1 VQPVAITGGFA
12 RPSDPSHNR
21 RPVAR
26 RSTSPPQTFATP
38 LLWGLG
44 LVVLTWVAHLPALG
58 ARMIWDDD
66 IQVFANPFVQAAD
79 GLRHFWL
86 TLDATDYYPVTF
98 TTHWFEWRFFGD
110 SPAGYHAVN
119 VALHAASAVVL
130 WRVLARLRLPAP
142 FAVAACF
149 AVHPVT
155 VASVAWIAE
164 LKNTLSLV
172 LALGALLS
180 YLRFEDERDARWYG
194 CALGL
199 FVAALLSKT
208 SVVMLPALLLLLA
221 WWRRG
226 QVTAADVWRVVPF
239 LAIAF
244 VLGLVTVY
252 NQHHNGI
259 GAMDVRSESMPSR
272 VAATGWVLWFYV
284 FTDALPLRLS
294 MIYPHWTVD
303 AAWPPAWLPLLAWLA
318 VGAVAWRWRAT
329 WGRPL
334 FAAWAAFTILLLPV
348 LGLVTMSFHRHA
360 LVSDHLQ
367 YVALVVP
374 ILLAVAAADQEL
386 RRRRVGRQVGAVA
399 TAAVVSVLALLTW
412 QRGHA
417 FADER
422 TLWTDTL
429 AKNPRAW
436 GAYDNLSDLL
446 FDDGDYAGAA
456 RDSRTAVELR
466 PDAGESRNNLGRAL
480 AALGQGDE
488 AESQYREAIRLE
500 PGLAEPHNNLGLL
513 LAKRGQSNAAAEEY
527 AQALRLKPDYADA
540 HNNLGLL
547 LAAQGRDR
555 EAEEHYRRALSLRP
569 GDASALSN
577 LGNLLLRQGKPAD
590 AVALFASAVQRQPD
604 RAALYSNLGTAL
616 DAQGKHDEAVREY
629 ATALRLQPDLL
640 EAHFNMGNSLL
651 QLGRFD
657 EAVVQYDAVLRINPS
672 LEAARQNR
680 ERAAQLRAAAR

>member
-1 VQPVAITGGFA
+1 M
-12 RPSDPSHNR
+12 
-21 RPVAR
+21 AR
-26 RSTSPPQTFATP
+26 RSTPPPQTFATP
-38 LLWGLG
+38 LLRGLG
-44 LVVLTWVAHLPALG
+44 LVVLTWAAHWPALA
-58 ARMIWDDD
+58 ARTIWDDD
-66 IQVFANPFVQAAD
+66 IQVFANPFVQAFD
-79 GLRHFWL
+79 GLRHFWF
-86 TLDATDYYPVTF
+86 TVDATDYYPVTF
-98 TTHWFEWRFFGD
+98 TTHWLEWRVFGD
-110 SPAGYHAVN
+110 APAGYHAVN
-119 VALHAASAVVL
+119 VALHAASAIVL

-142 FAVAACF
+142 FAVASCF

-194 CALGL
+194 GALGL

-208 SVVMLPALLLLLA
+208 AVVMLPALLLLLA

-226 QVTAADVWRVVPF
+226 QVTAADVQRVVPF
-239 LAIAF
+239 FAIAC

-252 NQHHNGI
+252 TQHHNGI
-259 GAMDVRSESMPSR
+259 GAMDVRPESMPSR
-272 VAATGWVLWFYV
+272 VAATGWVLWFYLL
-284 FTDALPLRLS
+284 TDVLPLRLS
-294 MIYPHWTVD
+294 MIYPHWMVD
-303 AAWPPAWLPLLAWLA
+303 PAWPPAWLPLLAWLTI
-318 VGAVAWRWRAT
+318 GAVAWRRRAT

-334 FAAWAAFTILLLPV
+334 FTAWAAFTILLLPV
-348 LGLVTMSFHRHA
+348 LGLVAMSFHRHA

-374 ILLAVAAADQEL
+374 IALAAAAADQEL
-386 RRRRVGRQVGAVA
+386 RRRHVGRQAAAIATGVVVG
-399 TAAVVSVLALLTW
+399 VLALLTW

-436 GAYDNLSDLL
+436 GAYDNLSYLL
-446 FDDGDYAGAA
+446 FEEGDYAGAA

-466 PDAGESRNNLGRAL
+466 PDAAEPRNNLGRAL
-480 AALGQGDE
+480 AALGDGDE
-488 AESQYREAIRLE
+488 AEAQYREAIRLE

-513 LAKRGQSNAAAEEY
+513 LAKRGRGAAAADEY

-547 LAAQGRDR
+547 LAAQSRDR
-555 EAEEHYRRALSLRP
+555 EAEEHYRRVLALRP
-569 GDASALSN
+569 GDAAALSN
-577 LGNLLLRQGKPAD
+577 LGNLLLRQGKPAE
-590 AVALFASAVQRQPD
+590 AVALFASALQRQPD

-657 EAVVQYDAVLRINPS
+657 EAVAQYDAALRLNPG
-672 LEAARQNR
+672 LEAARHNR
-680 ERAAQLRAAAR
+680 ERAAQLAAAR